1 MSNSAR
7 AKSQAAA
14 VAYALGALLAG
25 GPLLAHAY
33 VGFFTRYMADDYCTA
48 AMLRRAGLLGMQ
60 KALYVGWSGRF
71 SFTLAVGLVESLG
84 PSVVP
89 YLPAF
94 VLAAWLAALWWAA
107 SQFGPGRARALLLAE
122 LILFVTLD
130 DNTGGVHEA
139 LYWQTG
145 SLTYVPP
152 LVILTLVAGG
162 LARLYARGSG
172 RVGARG
178 LLPYAAAAFCAGGFS
193 ETFVSMQT
201 AALSAALAVCAWRG
215 RRGDEAARPV
225 ARALRAALLGSVLA
239 LAVVAA
245 APGNAARRA
254 SLASPGASQK
264 AVPSAPHV
272 AALSSVGAAAA
283 FALYEHN
290 YGGTSHLRL
299 VALVLPL
306 VAAFCASRRKEE
318 AAPAFLLWA
327 VPAAAF
333 VAVAACFAPAFYVM
347 SREPPPR
354 ALLVP
359 QFVLVSALAAWGY
372 LLGGALRRAYEPPE
386 RLRVLSAG
394 LALAL
399 LMLAAARAAAPTLG
413 QEWKAR
419 ALANVW
425 DRQDAEMRAAV
436 ARGERRL
443 TVRVL
448 YNLGGTDLLTD
459 DPAWYVNLCVADYYG
474 AESVKAV
481 PGGEGGRVMFD
492 LNR

>member
-1 MSNSAR
+1 VT
-7 AKSQAAA
+7 AA
-14 VAYALGALLAG
+14 VAFAALLLGA
-25 GPLLAHAY
+25 PLLAHAY
-33 VGFFTRYMADDYCTA
+33 MGLFTRYMADDYCTA
-48 AMLRRAGLLGMQ
+48 AMLRQAGLLGMQ
-60 KALYVGWSGRF
+60 RALYVGWSGRF
-71 SFTLAVGLVESLG
+71 SFTLAVALVETFG
-84 PSVVP
+84 AGVAA
-89 YLPAF
+89 YLPAL
-94 VLAAWLAALWWAA
+94 VLAAWLAALVWAA
-107 SQFGPGRARALLLAE
+107 SQFGLSRVGALLLAE

-145 SLTYVPP
+145 SLTYALP

-162 LARLYARGSG
+162 LARLHARGAG
-172 RVGARG
+172 RVGWPS
-178 LLPYAAAAFCAGGFS
+178 LLLYGAASFCAGGFS
-193 ETFVSMQT
+193 ETFVVMQT
-201 AALSAALAVCAWRG
+201 AALSAALAVCVWRS
-215 RRGDEAARPV
+215 RRGDEAARAV
-225 ARALRAALLGSVLA
+225 ARALCAALLGSLLA

-254 SLASPGASQK
+254 SLASLKASQK

-272 AALSSVGAAAA
+272 ALLSSFKAAGA
-283 FALYEHN
+283 FVFDEHN
-290 YGGTSHLRL
+290 YRGTAHLRL
-299 VALVLPL
+299 VALLLPL
-306 VAAFCASRRKEE
+306 LAAFCASRRKGGGGR
-318 AAPAFLLWA
+318 AFLLWA

-333 VAVAACFAPAFYVM
+333 VAVAACYAPAFYVM

-359 QFVLVSALAAWGY
+359 QFVLTSALAAWGY

-386 RLRVLSAG
+386 RVRVLSAV

-399 LMLAAARAAAPTLG
+399 LLFAAARAAALTLG
-413 QEWKAR
+413 QADKAR

-425 DRQDAEMRAAV
+425 DGQDAEMRAAV

-443 TVRVL
+443 TVHVL
-448 YNLGGTDLLTD
+448 YNLGGTDLLTE

-492 LNR
+492 LKR